1 MSPMTAANS
10 DRLRCPYCRARRNRS
25 IDSYRLTSLPEIRRR
40 RECLACHR
48 RYTTRERLA
57 DVVDRVAAPPAEP
70 SCAKCFE
77 LEAKLDGIARALGAT
92 R

>member
-1 MSPMTAANS
+1 MTATNI

-48 RYTTRERLA
+48 RYTTRELLA
-57 DVVDRVAAPPAEP
+57 DAVYRVAAPPAEP
-70 SCAKCFE
+70 SCARCFE
-77 LEAKLDGIARALGAT
+77 LEAKLYAIGRALGAIA
-92 R
+92 